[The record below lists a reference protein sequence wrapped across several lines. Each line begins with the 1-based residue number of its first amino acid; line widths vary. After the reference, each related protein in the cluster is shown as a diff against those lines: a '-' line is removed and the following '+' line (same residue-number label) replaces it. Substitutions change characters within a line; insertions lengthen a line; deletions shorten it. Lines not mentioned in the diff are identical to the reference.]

1 MREEV
6 GSRGG
11 FWLGLLGGW
20 RQSLG
25 LWGQLTRRPQ
35 NSFGCIHGTSETPGH
50 WSAVSCCSQHSHS
63 SGCWTEYSL
72 GRTLLT
78 AFIHGF
84 LSSTYSQTFLGN
96 TLGWYRP
103 SAWPFATAHSR
114 VSIWARGHGS
124 WYYYAQRLTEW
135 SPWCLALVQ
144 RALGPTFLEDMCW
157 RCVWD
162 YFLGKLGV
170 LTR

>member
-144 RALGPTFLEDMCW
+144 RALGPTFLEDMC
-157 RCVWD
+157 
-162 YFLGKLGV
+162 
-170 LTR
+170 